1 MSGRVWYV
9 AYGSNLLR
17 ERFLHYLSGGRF
29 RAQGQSHRGARDT
42 TLPKAD
48 RCRIVDHQLRFG
60 RQSQRWGGG
69 VCFLDPE
76 PGSGQAHV
84 RCWSLTTEQ
93 FIDVAVQENGGAS
106 DDFTMDLDHL
116 EGVGYLDVV
125 EGWYGRLLWLG
136 RMDGDPL
143 LTFTSAGLTPPR
155 APGAEYLDVV
165 GSGLIEAGLVGD
177 TEEAA
182 AYLHGCPGVAE
193 GWSIEEV
200 ISLLG

>member
-1 MSGRVWYV
+1 
-9 AYGSNLLR
+9 
-17 ERFLHYLSGGRF
+17 
-29 RAQGQSHRGARDT
+29 
-42 TLPKAD
+42 
-48 RCRIVDHQLRFG
+48 
-60 RQSQRWGGG
+60 
-69 VCFLDPE
+69 
-76 PGSGQAHV
+76 
-84 RCWSLTTEQ
+84 LTTEQ

-106 DDFTMDLDHL
+106 DGFTMDLDHL

-143 LTFTSAGLTPPR
+143 LTFTSAGLTSPR